1 MTSIRS
7 FHEVRFPVAVG
18 FGSTGGPE
26 RRTDIVALGSG
37 GESRNA
43 RWARS
48 RRRYDAGYGI
58 RSFDDLAAV
67 VAFFEERR
75 GRLYGFRFRDP
86 LDWKSCLPS
95 RKPTPTDCALGTGDG
110 ETAAFALAK
119 TYGTGAAAYRRS
131 ISKPVAG
138 TVRMALDGVE
148 QTSGFALDEKTGLIT
163 FQAGSIPASGVV
175 VSAGFS
181 FDVPVRFDTDRLDI
195 SLSHFEAGEIPQVPI
210 VEIRP

>member
-1 MTSIRS
+1 MTSIEA

-95 RKPTPTDCALGTGDG
+95 RQPAPTDCTLGTGDG
-110 ETAAFALAK
+110 ETAAFALVK
-119 TYGTGAAAYRRS
+119 TYGSGETAYRRA

-138 TVRMALDGVE
+138 TLRVSLDGEE
-148 QTSGFALDEKTGLIT
+148 QASGFSLDETTGLLT
-163 FQAGSIPASGVV
+163 FEAGAIPAPGAVV
-175 VSAGFS
+175 TAGFS
-181 FDVPVRFDTDRLDI
+181 FDVPVRFDTDRLDV

>member
-110 ETAAFALAK
+110 ETAAFGLAK

-138 TVRMALDGVE
+138 TVRVALDGVE
-148 QTSGFALDEKTGLIT
+148 QTSGFALDETTGLIT
-163 FQAGSIPASGVV
+163 FQAGAVPASGVV